1 MVTKTTLP
9 SWGYWI
15 EQCGATSL
23 FETWDVLRNIGDAS
37 RNHPSMGA
45 VSAWMYKTLAGIQ
58 VDPEQPA
65 FRHVLIRPAFVDG
78 LNWAKA
84 SYDSQRGEIRSAW
97 ERNGDRV
104 TLNVQIP
111 ANMTATVSLPSA
123 AVEAVGCKGNAKN
136 IRKITDK
143 KSSGVAYRIGS
154 GAYRFTCTIN

>member
-1 MVTKTTLP
+1 M
-9 SWGYWI
+9 
-15 EQCGATSL
+15 
-23 FETWDVLRNIGDAS
+23 
-37 RNHPSMGA
+37 
-45 VSAWMYKTLAGIQ
+45 
-58 VDPEQPA
+58 
-65 FRHVLIRPAFVDG
+65 LIRPAFVDG